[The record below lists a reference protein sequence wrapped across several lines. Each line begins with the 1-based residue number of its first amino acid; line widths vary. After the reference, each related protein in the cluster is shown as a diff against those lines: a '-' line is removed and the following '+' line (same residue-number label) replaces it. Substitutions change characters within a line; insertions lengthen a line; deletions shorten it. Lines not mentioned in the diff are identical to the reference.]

1 MESRLRM
8 IGRGEYLIL
17 CGFLFNNKKE
27 KGGVMREKF
36 SDWMI
41 AAALWIVVILLG
53 MLLFVNLG
61 CKGTYEVNKKYEYKN
76 NLK

>member
-1 MESRLRM
+1 
-8 IGRGEYLIL
+8 
-17 CGFLFNNKKE
+17 
-27 KGGVMREKF
+27 MREKF
-36 SDWMI
+36 NDWMI